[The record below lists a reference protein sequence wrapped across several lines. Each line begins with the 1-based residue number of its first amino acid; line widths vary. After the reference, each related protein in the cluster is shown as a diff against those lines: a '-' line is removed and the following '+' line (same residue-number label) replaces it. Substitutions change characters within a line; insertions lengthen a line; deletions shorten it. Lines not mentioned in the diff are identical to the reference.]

1 MQGFGHIPFDV
12 DESNAIVG
20 LATWSK
26 VMGVVHFVGAVFSL
40 IGGCVASLGLAAAFG
55 GSQGMLIAALAGL
68 GSCALVVTGVVM
80 VLQGLWLWKA
90 AEHFQAVVDTDGMDE
105 ALLAQGFDRLR
116 AYFWVEAVLGA
127 LGVLSGL
134 AAMGAAVLGNG

>member
-12 DESNAIVG
+12 DESNAIGG

-26 VMGVVHFVGAVFSL
+26 AMGVVHFVAAFFSL
-40 IGGCVASLGLAAAFG
+40 IGGCVTSFGLMAALGGAEG
-55 GSQGMLIAALAGL
+55 GMVAALAGL
-68 GSCALVVTGVVM
+68 GSCFLVVTGVVM

-90 AEHFQAVVDTDGMDE
+90 AEHFQGVVDTDGMDE

-116 AYFWVEAVLGA
+116 AYFWIEAVLGA
-127 LGVLSGL
+127 LGVLTAL
-134 AAMGAAVLGNG
+134 ASMGAAILGKG

>member
-12 DESNAIVG
+12 DESNAIGG
-20 LATWSK
+20 LATWSRI
-26 VMGVVHFVGAVFSL
+26 MAFIHFVAAFFSL
-40 IGGCVASLGLAAAFG
+40 IGGCVASLGLMAAFG
-55 GSQGMLIAALAGL
+55 GAEGALVAALAGL
-68 GSCALVVTGVVM
+68 GSCFLVVTGVVM
-80 VLQGLWLWKA
+80 ILQGLWLWKA
-90 AEHFQAVVDTDGMDE
+90 AEHFQGVVDTDGMDE

-134 AAMGAAVLGNG
+134 AAMGAAILGNG